1 MANKFQRREAPTF
14 VWMRCVTCNTSNTAT
29 GDGENRQGAFEKFM
43 SEHEEIHAPKCPVV
57 EAEKKTSDPHKSC
70 NSLLNSMNPE
80 YV

>member
-14 VWMRCVTCNTSNTAT
+14 VWMRCVTCNTSST
-29 GDGENRQGAFEKFM
+29 GIGDSEARQGAFEKFM
-43 SEHEEIHAPKCPVV
+43 AEHEEIHAPKCPVV
-57 EAEKKTSDPHKSC
+57 EAERKASDPARAS